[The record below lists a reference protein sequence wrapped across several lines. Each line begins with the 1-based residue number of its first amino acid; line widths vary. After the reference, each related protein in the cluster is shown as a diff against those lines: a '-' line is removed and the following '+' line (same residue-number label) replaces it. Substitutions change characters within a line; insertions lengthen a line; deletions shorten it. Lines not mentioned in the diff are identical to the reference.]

1 MTRSVIA
8 FTVLFAAAIF
18 VSISSPRSVARAQSA
33 PAGLDKLKVLAGT
46 WKSDG
51 QAYDTEFSKAA
62 KDTSTLH
69 NDCWQSGE
77 FYACD
82 QIVDG
87 VSRALIIF
95 TFNAKDG
102 TYNNYAVQAGGAPA
116 RLGGILMIDGNTWT
130 YSSRPDPDAK
140 PPFFHTVNVFD
151 GDSTIHYK
159 LEFTRDNKTWT
170 TTREGI
176 ERRQP

>member
-1 MTRSVIA
+1 MPRAVAALSIFAVTSFAIA
-8 FTVLFAAAIF
+8 N
-18 VSISSPRSVARAQSA
+18 SSPRRVDAQLA
-33 PAGLDKLKVLAGT
+33 PAGLDKLKVLSGT
-46 WKSDG
+46 WKSGG

-77 FYACD
+77 FYAFD

-95 TFNAKDG
+95 SFNTKDG
-102 TYNNYAVQAGGAPA
+102 TCNNYAIQTGGAPA
-116 RLGGILMIDGNTWT
+116 RPGGIVTIAGNTWT
-130 YSSRPDPDAK
+130 YGARTDPEERL
-140 PPFFHTVNVFD
+140 PFFRTVNVFD

-170 TTREGI
+170 TREGI
-176 ERRQP
+176 ERRVK

>member
-1 MTRSVIA
+1 MFRTAIVWVILLA
-8 FTVLFAAAIF
+8 ASALVSNPFSRNAAAQ
-18 VSISSPRSVARAQSA
+18 AA
-33 PAGLDKLKVLAGT
+33 PAGLDKLKVLART

-51 QAYDTEFSKAA
+51 QAFDTEFSKAS
-62 KDTSTLH
+62 KDSSTLR

-95 TFNAKDG
+95 SFNAKDG
-102 TYNNYAVQAGGAPA
+102 TYNNYAIQADGAPA
-116 RLGGILMIDGNTWT
+116 RPGGILTIAGIKWT
-130 YSSRPDPDAK
+130 YGSRPDPDEK
-140 PPFFHTVNVFD
+140 PPFSRTVNVFD

-170 TTREGI
+170 TTREGV
-176 ERRQP
+176 ERRVK

>member
-1 MTRSVIA
+1 MRRTAIA
-8 FTVLFAAAIF
+8 LVVLCATAPLLRN
-18 VSISSPRSVARAQSA
+18 SSARASLAAQAS
-33 PAGLDKLKVLAGT
+33 PLGLEKLKVLAGT

-102 TYNNYAVQAGGAPA
+102 TYNNYAIQVGGAPA
-116 RLGGILMIDGNTWT
+116 RPGGILTIDGTTWT
-130 YSSRPDPDAK
+130 YSPRPDPDAK
-140 PPFFHTVNVFD
+140 SPFFRTVNVFD

-159 LEFTRDNKTWT
+159 LEFTRDNKNWT
-170 TTREGI
+170 TTRDGI

>member
-1 MTRSVIA
+1 MCRTGVALLI
-8 FTVLFAAAIF
+8 LCAAAF
-18 VSISSPRSVARAQSA
+18 LLGKSSARANLSPQTSLS
-33 PAGLDKLKVLAGT
+33 GLEKLKVLAGT

-62 KDTSTLH
+62 KDTSTLN

-82 QIVDG
+82 QIVNG
-87 VSRALIIF
+87 ASRALIIF

-116 RLGGILMIDGNTWT
+116 RPGGILTIEGNTWT
-130 YSSRPDPDAK
+130 YSQRPDPDAK
-140 PPFFHTVNVFD
+140 PPFFRTVNVFD

-170 TTREGI
+170 TTRDGV